1 MKDVIP
7 RNCQYSVESI
17 NLFKRPLYQTGECH
31 FGERKTGA
39 KQSGQMNV
47 LKSISK
53 EICHDPCR
61 TLPLFIPREV
71 DVIVFF
77 SIGSCVLHF
86 TTADVSSWTHRCNN
100 NIQPSPMPVQCLFS
114 NIHCLVKGHKC
125 KQQKQKVSLAFWRN
139 ASSCVSVKNGN
150 G

>member
-1 MKDVIP
+1 MMNELPCKMSSMPGLAQNRVG
-7 RNCQYSVESI
+7 RYSTQQSI
-17 NLFKRPLYQTGECH
+17 FCGKHQSKKFNRPLYQTGECN

-86 TTADVSSWTHRCNN
+86 TTADVSSWTQRCNN
-100 NIQPSPMPVQCLFS
+100 NIQPSPMPV
-114 NIHCLVKGHKC
+114 
-125 KQQKQKVSLAFWRN
+125 
-139 ASSCVSVKNGN
+139 
-150 G
+150 